1 MNNLIF
7 QIKKEKE
14 NKIKNLNFINK
25 QKEMLKDK
33 INKQFEKNSNF
44 MLEVNELL
52 NKSKH
57 SKH

>member
-1 MNNLIF
+1 MV
-7 QIKKEKE
+7 
-14 NKIKNLNFINK
+14 
-25 QKEMLKDK
+25 KDK